1 MCKFSLDVARLFPNI
16 NNCFSYLYFLSI
28 ETYQPCLHKLLNL
41 NDFTS
46 KLSYPAL
53 LPLCSHLFALLSN
66 SHSLLH
72 HLPTAHTWLW
82 PGSNLTA
89 PPAREIAHV
98 QMLSTM
104 FSSAPYSLW
113 LLITYRI
120 KVQFLH
126 HLALPTCSAS
136 SSAGPYLHFTGA
148 LIPWLCCFPP
158 STHLHIYFSCLKC
171 PPPPTQ
177 QLEHIFSFFSIQS
190 SHLMLAKCHLLFGS

>member
-1 MCKFSLDVARLFPNI
+1 MFFTSLFFVYRNL
-16 NNCFSYLYFLSI
+16 
-28 ETYQPCLHKLLNL
+28 QPCLHKLSSL

-53 LPLCSHLFALLSN
+53 LLFSHLFALHSN

-72 HLPTAHTWLW
+72 HLPTAHPWLW
-82 PGSNLTA
+82 PGSNQTT
-89 PPAREIAHV
+89 PPTGKFLMCKCNQSCLPNA
-98 QMLSTM
+98 L
-104 FSSAPYSLW
+104 YSLW
-113 LLITYRI
+113 LLITFRI

-136 SSAGPYLHFTGA
+136 SSASPYLHFTSA

-158 STHLHIYFSCLKC
+158 SKHLHIYFSCLKC

-177 QLEHIFSFFSIQS
+177 QL
-190 SHLMLAKCHLLFGS
+190 